1 MKDWIKVHG
10 ITFDDKIQ
18 EQWVRSS
25 DVMAVGRGTLASDE
39 KRKATCI
46 TLRGDSSTYPVTES
60 IRKVLDLIDIA
71 ENSSLYRKLKEA
83 KATCQDIKTLYEGGC
98 DEDCPYWHGK
108 NAWLCDALNHTAPEY
123 WELEKIPEEYR

>member
-1 MKDWIKVHG
+1 MKGWIKVHG

-60 IRKVLDLIDIA
+60 IRKVLDLISVA
-71 ENSSLYRKLKEA
+71 ENTALLEKLVKLKNECEEQ
-83 KATCQDIKTLYEGGC
+83 KARGGLCIECKGRGLCYALQGEPRYWSMKRIKE
-98 DEDCPYWHGK
+98 
-108 NAWLCDALNHTAPEY
+108 
-123 WELEKIPEEYR
+123 ELEKIPEEYR